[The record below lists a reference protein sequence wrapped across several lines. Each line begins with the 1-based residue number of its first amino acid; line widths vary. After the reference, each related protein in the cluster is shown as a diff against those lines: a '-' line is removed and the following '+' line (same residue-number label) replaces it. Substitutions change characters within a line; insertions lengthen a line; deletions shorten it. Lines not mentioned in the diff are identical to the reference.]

1 MSQVAN
7 ATIQARGETACL
19 ESNSLN
25 ITIEAPFLVEMKEE
39 KFLLSKEHTGN
50 NNK

>member
-7 ATIQARGETACL
+7 ATIQARGEKTCL

-25 ITIEAPFLVEMKEE
+25 MTIEAPFLVEAKKE
-39 KFLLSKEHTGN
+39 KFLLSKEHTAN
-50 NNK
+50 V